1 MSELRRDIYIF
12 LGLVFGILVFL
23 ALISSLSEWLLFA
36 PTPDDDPY
44 INQFANEALE
54 EHPFLNDVTIDQ
66 LYGDCRITFQTL
78 SIEESDILAV
88 VKDLRENF
96 MDESYRK
103 NCPRVDW
110 QIRFLAPGGDLRY
123 CFTAKYA
130 DNITDPEDPVI
141 KGEIPAYTYWSGKY
155 FAPGN
160 PSRERPDKTYQLP

>member
-1 MSELRRDIYIF
+1 MSKLRRDIYIL
-12 LGLVFGILVFL
+12 LGLVFGVLILFAIFL
-23 ALISSLSEWLLFA
+23 DWLYA
-36 PTPDDDPY
+36 PTPNDDPQ
-44 INQFANEALE
+44 IKQIADEALE
-54 EHPFLNDVTIDQ
+54 NHPFLNDVTIDQ

-88 VKDLRENF
+88 VKDLREDF

-103 NCPRVDW
+103 SCPKVDW

-141 KGEIPAYTYWSGKY
+141 KGEVPAYTYWSGEY